1 MTDIIPIGKR
11 SNLYPNIVY
20 TPTSKPVES
29 VNIQENATSPLDWAR
44 EVAST
49 TVKDILES
57 DSDNADHKPDSKSES
72 SGNYWDAWK
81 DDKKKEDAKVGE
93 NVNKS
98 EADSKPETITYK
110 GKGYEDFK
118 FNYEK
123 SGIDLKK
130 FEFFASLAKHESNFN
145 PTVQNKTGAPAF
157 GYFQFM
163 QDGKRWNNI
172 SKFAGV
178 DVSTFRNDPVLQ
190 IKAAEKLANS
200 FLAQFTEADRK
211 RARELG
217 YSDSALVRG
226 AWLGGVGGV
235 RNFLHKGINADDK
248 HWDKK
253 DHKGADI
260 KGAMDRGN
268 NYFKKGGI
276 LNANI

>member
-1 MTDIIPIGKR
+1 MKLIPIGER
-11 SNLYPNIVY
+11 SNIYPDIVY
-20 TPTSKPVES
+20 TPVDVSKFTSD
-29 VNIQENATSPLDWAR
+29 VNTETTNPLEWAR
-44 EVAST
+44 EVTST
-49 TVKDILES
+49 NSPKVEVV
-57 DSDNADHKPDSKSES
+57 DSPETEEPTEP
-72 SGNYWDAWK
+72 SGSYWDAWK
-81 DDKKKEDAKVGE
+81 DDKKKDETEEQKE
-93 NVNKS
+93 KK
-98 EADSKPETITYK
+98 EEKPETITYK
-110 GKGYEDFK
+110 GKGFEDFK
-118 FNYEK
+118 ANYAAA
-123 SGIDLKK
+123 GIDPKK
-130 FEFFASLAKHESNFN
+130 FEFFASIAKHESNFN

-163 QDGKRWNNI
+163 QDGKKWNNI

-178 DVSTFRNDPVLQ
+178 DISTFRNDPVLQ

-200 FLAQFTEADRK
+200 FLSQFTEADKK

-217 YSDSALVRG
+217 YTDSALVRG
-226 AWLGGVGGV
+226 AWLGGVRGV

-253 DHKGADI
+253 NHKGADI